1 MSDLSSRQKSL
12 LKKLLSSK
20 NMSKLTS
27 LVHGS
32 TEKDWQDISA
42 AVFAVELMRA
52 VKVYIDG
59 ASELENSNAGI
70 GGIFFN
76 NADSNK
82 ELYSFS
88 ENIGAGTNNEAE
100 YHALLRA
107 LEIGQEMNISKLDIR
122 SDSELLVKQVN
133 LEYKVKNERLKKLHA
148 QARDRL
154 AGLDWS
160 LSHIRREK
168 NKKADLL
175 SKQAL
180 LKK

>member
-1 MSDLSSRQKSL
+1 MSDLTPRQKNL
-12 LKKLLSSK
+12 LKILLSSE

-32 TEKDWQDISA
+32 TEKDWKNIASA
-42 AVFAVELMRA
+42 VLTVESAIAVT
-52 VKVYIDG
+52 VYIDG

-70 GGIFFN
+70 GGIYFIN
-76 NADSNK
+76 TDSEK

-88 ENIGAGTNNEAE
+88 ENIGAATNNEAE

-107 LEIGQEMNISKLDIR
+107 LEIGHELNINKVDIR

-133 LEYKVKNERLKKLHA
+133 LEYKVRNERLQKLHA
-148 QARDRL
+148 QARDWL

-160 LSHIRREK
+160 LHHIRRAE
-168 NKKADLL
+168 NKKADAL

-180 LKK
+180 SKK